1 MKARTVGDVLCSFKA
16 SAEPEIELLA
26 FSLELRKL
34 LKSDHHLIGRI
45 PKSVFQ
51 TVSESIFQELIFDT
65 LSPLSERLDDRLQL
79 KVHNSDFFEIAI
91 HIQEARL

>member
-1 MKARTVGDVLCSFKA
+1 MKARAGGDVLCSFKT

-34 LKSDHHLIGRI
+34 LKSDVNLIGRI

-51 TVSESIFQELIFDT
+51 AVSASIFQELIFDT
-65 LSPLSERLDDRLQL
+65 LSPLSDNLDHRLHLE
-79 KVHNSDFFEIAI
+79 VHSSEFFEIAI
-91 HIQEARL
+91 RI